1 MKDFFKFDD
10 RRTFSLIWFFL
21 SLFLIWLL
29 IRLKDV
35 IVVLVPGIVTLII
48 SVLAML
54 FTYNEGI
61 HFNYK
66 KEKIVIVQGLMIN
79 KINMKDVK
87 YFTINEILKP
97 KKGNITQLFVDP
109 VKNINSPSKYI
120 YNNGKVFNIVF
131 YMKRNKTVEVYYG
144 WLYKTNSAE
153 RINNQLDDFKKIKER
168 FMKYKNY

>member
-10 RRTFSLIWFFL
+10 KRTFSLIWFFL

-87 YFTINEILKP
+87 YFTINEISKP

-144 WLYKTNSAE
+144 WLYKTTSAE